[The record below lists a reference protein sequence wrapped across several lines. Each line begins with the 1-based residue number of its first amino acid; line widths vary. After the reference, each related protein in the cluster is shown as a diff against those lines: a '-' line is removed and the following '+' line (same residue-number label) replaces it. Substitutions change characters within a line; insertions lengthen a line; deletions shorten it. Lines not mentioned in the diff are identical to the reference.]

1 MSKKCVSGLSGV
13 GAKKRCVTVSASHPL
28 PPSSSTRTGTLRWSW
43 HVLVYASNC
52 IQTYPPPLH
61 CFVLVYVSNCRVG
74 IAAALFAFGPFMTR
88 PLCSRLNITVAKP
101 TLPYPTLPYSILPY
115 CVPGSIL
122 PWQNP
127 TLPFPTQYY
136 HPAKRG
142 RQ

>member
-1 MSKKCVSGLSGV
+1 MCQRSVSGRLSGV
-13 GAKKRCVTVSASHPL
+13 GAKKRCVTVSASHPF
-28 PPSSSTRTGTLRWSW
+28 PFSSTTRTATLRWSW

-101 TLPYPTLPYSILPY
+101 TLPYPSLLNITI
-115 CVPGSIL
+115 
-122 PWQNP
+122 WQKEVGNKCSSAP
-127 TLPFPTQYY
+127 SCFMHAVSFKPVDVW
-136 HPAKRG
+136 K
-142 RQ
+142 